1 VRRRDLLRLIGGAA
15 LTTPFAPLARAADPR
30 PLLVLAAASLA
41 DVLPLIARELAGPGL
56 LSCSFDAS
64 SRLARQIDAGAPADV
79 FISADAAWVDWLQA
93 RGRIVA
99 ATRVELAQNTLVA
112 VMPADRPAGAPPI
125 ADLAALAAVGRLALA
140 GDAVPAGRAAR
151 AALRQAG
158 VWEAAAPHVI
168 SADHVRAALAWVAS
182 GEVDAG
188 VVYATDARVEPRVR
202 VAFPFPAGAH
212 PPLCVTAAVVAGS
225 PEAPRAAAF
234 AAACRGPA
242 AQQRFA
248 AAGFSPP
255 GAPGGG

>member
-1 VRRRDLLRLIGGAA
+1 MRRRDLLRLLGAA
-15 LTTPFAPLARAADPR
+15 ALVPPAARAADPR

-41 DVLPLIARELAGPGL
+41 DVLPLIARDLAGSLAGPI
-56 LSCSFDAS
+56 SFSLDAS
-64 SRLARQIDAGAPADV
+64 SRLARQIDAGAPADA
-79 FISADAAWVDWLQA
+79 FISADAEWVDWLQA

-112 VMPADRPAGAPPI
+112 VVPADRPAGAPPI

-158 VWEAAAPHVI
+158 VWEAAAPRVI

-212 PPLCVTAAVVAGS
+212 PPLRITAAVLAGA

-234 AAACRGPA
+234 VAACRGPA
-242 AQQRFA
+242 AQLRFA
-248 AAGFSPP
+248 AAGFAPP
-255 GAPGGG
+255 GGPGGG

>member
-1 VRRRDLLRLIGGAA
+1 MLPRIARDL
-15 LTTPFAPLARAADPR
+15 
-30 PLLVLAAASLA
+30 AASA
-41 DVLPLIARELAGPGL
+41 AGPL
-56 LSCSFDAS
+56 RFSVDAS

-79 FISADAAWVDWLQA
+79 FVSADAEWVDWLQA

-112 VMPADRPAGAPPI
+112 VVPADRPAVAPPI
-125 ADLAALAAVGRLALA
+125 ADLAALA
-140 GDAVPAGRAAR
+140 GDAGPAGRAAR
-151 AALRQAG
+151 AALRSAG

-188 VVYATDARVEPRVR
+188 VVSATDARVEPRVR
-202 VAFPFPAGAH
+202 VAFPIPAGAH
-212 PPLCVTAAVVAGS
+212 PPLRVTAAVVAGS

-242 AQQRFA
+242 AQLRFA
-248 AAGFSPP
+248 AAGFAPP
-255 GAPGGG
+255 GGPGGG